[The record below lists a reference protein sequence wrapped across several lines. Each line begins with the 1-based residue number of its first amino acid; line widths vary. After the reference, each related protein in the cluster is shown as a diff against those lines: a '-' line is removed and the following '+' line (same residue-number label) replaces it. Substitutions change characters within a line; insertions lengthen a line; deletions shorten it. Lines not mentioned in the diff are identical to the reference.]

1 MYNFRAYECLNP
13 PSGICRFVETRLQC
27 RRRERIKEMGDESVL
42 RARVRDAMKTG
53 SLPDHRPEH
62 VWGGPGSGESCA
74 VCGERVD
81 KEDVELE
88 VQFTPNQGAGATN
101 YHVHAKC
108 FAVWELERR
117 NGGFNG
123 HSLPAADDGGIM
135 PSRERNT
142 TNQGERD

>member
-1 MYNFRAYECLNP
+1 
-13 PSGICRFVETRLQC
+13 
-27 RRRERIKEMGDESVL
+27 MGDESVL
-42 RARVRDAMKTG
+42 RARVREAMKTG
-53 SLPDHRPEH
+53 NLPDHRPEH

-117 NGGFNG
+117 NGGLNG
-123 HSLPAADDGGIM
+123 HSLPPADDGGIM